1 MKHNVIKEK
10 SFKFA
15 LEIIQLYKSL
25 VEQKEF
31 TVSRQM
37 LKSAT
42 SIGANVCEATAG
54 QSYRDF
60 VSKMCI
66 ASKEARETKYW
77 LELLEQSKLVKDDL
91 KQLQEDPLELIKIL
105 TSIVKTTQTNLIAK
119 NQELRIKN

>member
-31 TVSRQM
+31 TISRQM

-42 SIGANVCEATAG
+42 SIGANVCEATVG
-54 QSYRDF
+54 QSDRDF

-91 KQLQEDPLELIKIL
+91 KQLQEDSLELIKIL

-119 NQELRIKN
+119 N